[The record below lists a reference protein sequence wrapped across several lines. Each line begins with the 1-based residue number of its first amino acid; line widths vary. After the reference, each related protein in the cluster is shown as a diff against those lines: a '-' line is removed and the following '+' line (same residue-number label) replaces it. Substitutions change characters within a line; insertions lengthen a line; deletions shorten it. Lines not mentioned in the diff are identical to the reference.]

1 MIVKRAL
8 LFHHETR
15 RMGSTHAVEG
25 LMLAGKLR
33 ILDWRA
39 EAHVWYGGRT
49 IELGIQIQKPVIGGV
64 KGGSRSLEACLA
76 MVKR

>member
-1 MIVKRAL
+1 
-8 LFHHETR
+8 
-15 RMGSTHAVEG
+15 
-25 LMLAGKLR
+25 MLAGKLR